1 MTIDEVKR
9 HLLVISD
16 DVLGNDMVDLY
27 EAQNCCDTSFRIGYN
42 KAIDDFVEHITLPIT
57 TEDQISEIVE
67 QLKKEN

>member
-27 EAQNCCDTSFRIGYN
+27 EAQNCCDTSFSIGYN

-57 TEDQISEIVE
+57 TEEQISEIVE